1 MWIKEEKKTHLRSNT
16 TSIDSRIYIIIIIQG
31 TKLATLSFQTT
42 CISIYS
48 VRILSKNI
56 GLLQFHCNF
65 FQISIMHRLYK
76 CKLFFYWVIQ
86 QKNDARHDIN
96 LFFKKNKIILVIV
109 KDVFLLQYVIIVGFG
124 MLNSLLAYEI

>member
-1 MWIKEEKKTHLRSNT
+1 MQPH
-16 TSIDSRIYIIIIIQG
+16 IIIIIQG
-31 TKLATLSFQTT
+31 TKPATLSFQTT

-48 VRILSKNI
+48 VRILTKNI

-76 CKLFFYWVIQ
+76 CMLFFYWVIQ
-86 QKNDARHDIN
+86 QKNDARHDIII
-96 LFFKKNKIILVIV
+96 IILMIV
-109 KDVFLLQYVIIVGFG
+109 TDVFLLQYVIIVGFG